1 VATTSATQQRRL
13 AIKRAADRTTDQGV
27 LAAPT
32 VRVGIYAR
40 ISQDRTGEGLG
51 VDRQVDLAVAEAE
64 RREWQVVER
73 YVDNNKSASTGGKR
87 PNYIRMLADAKAGRI
102 DAIVAYDNTRLMRN
116 LMERAEFMRLADELS
131 LKIAFVKGQADLE
144 TAHGR
149 MLFGILSEVAVAEVK
164 KNAERIED
172 AFVVKRRNG
181 EWLGGPRPFGW
192 NVERELI
199 DLGNGKVKVRS
210 WLVLNEAEA
219 AQVQRGAKMLIKG
232 VSLGAIMADW
242 NSAHGLPPLGK
253 DRQGNK
259 TTRWSRTTVKQ
270 VLLRPRNAAK
280 QTHKGVLQAQ
290 DGDWPAILDVDVWQQ
305 VERILLADERRARV
319 GTENK
324 HLLAGVALCAK
335 EECGHAFMR
344 SASATNRDGSKR
356 AIYKCGGTW
365 LDESDPKKPVHRQ
378 YKGHP
383 ARNAAEIDVLVE
395 ETVFA
400 KILKTD
406 ATDLLNPDPDEQ
418 EQALIEQQT
427 LLESRLAELRQ
438 SYYSGVGGVSITTLA
453 QGEAVIQGEL
463 DAIAQQ
469 RQPRVQGLLL
479 SELAQARNEEQLRQ
493 VWQDLDIRQRREVVR
508 LLFDVQIGNGRGG
521 QKFDTNTVAITE
533 R

>member
-1 VATTSATQQRRL
+1 
-13 AIKRAADRTTDQGV
+13 
-27 LAAPT
+27 
-32 VRVGIYAR
+32 
-40 ISQDRTGEGLG
+40 
-51 VDRQVDLAVAEAE
+51 
-64 RREWQVVER
+64 
-73 YVDNNKSASTGGKR
+73 
-87 PNYIRMLADAKAGRI
+87 MLSDAKTGRI
-102 DAIVAYDNTRLMRN
+102 DAILAYDNTRLMRN

-131 LKIAFVKGQADLE
+131 LKIAFVKGQADLA

-164 KNAERIED
+164 KNAERVEE
-172 AFVVKRRNG
+172 AFVVKRRKG

-192 NVERELI
+192 NVERELV
-199 DLGNGKVKVRS
+199 DLGNNKVKVRS
-210 WLVLNEAEA
+210 WLVVNEAEA
-219 AQVQRGAKMLIKG
+219 AQVQRGAEMLIKG
-232 VSLGAIMADW
+232 MSLGAITADW
-242 NSAHGLPPLGK
+242 NASHGLPPLGH

-259 TTRWSRTTVKQ
+259 TTLWSRTTVKQ

-280 QTHKGVLQAQ
+280 QTHKGVMQAQ
-290 DGDWPAILDVDVWQQ
+290 DGDWPAILEPEVWQQ

-319 GTENK
+319 STENR
-324 HLLAGVALCAK
+324 HLLAGVAHCAS
-335 EECGHAFMR
+335 EECDHAFMR

-365 LDESDPKKPVHRQ
+365 LDESDPKKPAHRQ

-383 ARNAAEIDVLVE
+383 ARNAAEIDLLVE

-418 EQALIEQQT
+418 ERELIKQQAV
-427 LLESRLAELRQ
+427 LESRLAELRQ
-438 SYYSGVGGVSITTLA
+438 SYYSGADGVSITTLA
-453 QGEAVIQGEL
+453 QGEALIQGQL

-479 SELAQARNEEQLRQ
+479 GELAQARNERELRQ
-493 VWQDLDIRQRREVVR
+493 AWQNLHIKQRREVVR
-508 LLFDVQIGNGRGG
+508 LLFDVKIGKGRGG
-521 QKFDTNTVAITE
+521 QKFDLSTVEITE